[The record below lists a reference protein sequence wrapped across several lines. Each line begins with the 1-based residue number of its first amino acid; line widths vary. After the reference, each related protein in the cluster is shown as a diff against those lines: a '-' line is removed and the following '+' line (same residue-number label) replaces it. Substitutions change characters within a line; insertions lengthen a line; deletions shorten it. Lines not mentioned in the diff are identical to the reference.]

1 VVVPVKSNFKFPICT
16 LTVDEVK
23 NYKPRLVIKRQIT
36 MEEYYTIEDAINSLE
51 RLRQYQWQDFLG
63 RYKIF

>member
-1 VVVPVKSNFKFPICT
+1 
-16 LTVDEVK
+16 
-23 NYKPRLVIKRQIT
+23 